1 MVTTK
6 PKSEDRMA
14 QRVEIIL
21 SDDVDGSLAAGTVNF
36 SFDGVSYEIDLSEKN
51 QDKLREQMSV
61 WIAHARKVRRGGAVA
76 GKRPRTGG
84 PTGSE
89 IRAWAQEKGMQVNAR
104 GRVPAEIKAA
114 YEAENG

>member
-1 MVTTK
+1 
-6 PKSEDRMA
+6 MA

-36 SFDGVSYEIDLSEKN
+36 AFDGVSYEIDLSEKN
-51 QDKLREQMSV
+51 QDKFRDQMAV
-61 WIAHARKVRRGGAVA
+61 WIAHARKVRRASGGA
-76 GKRPRTGG
+76 KRTRTGG

>member
-1 MVTTK
+1 
-6 PKSEDRMA
+6 MA

-21 SDDVDGSLAAGTVNF
+21 SDDVDGSTATGTVNF
-36 SFDGVSYEIDLSEKN
+36 AFDGVSYEIDLSEEN
-51 QDKLREQMSV
+51 QNKFRDQMSV
-61 WIAHARKVRRGGAVA
+61 WVTNARRVRRASAPKKG
-76 GKRPRTGG
+76 RPDG

-89 IRAWAQEKGMQVNAR
+89 VRAWAKAKGFDVSSR

>member
-1 MVTTK
+1 
-6 PKSEDRMA
+6 MA

-21 SDDVDGSLAAGTVNF
+21 SDDVDGSLATGTVSF
-36 SFDGVSYEIDLSEKN
+36 GFDGVSYEIDLSEKN
-51 QDKLREQMSV
+51 QEKFRDQMAA
-61 WIAHARKVRRGGAVA
+61 WIANARKVRRTNGVKKVRA
-76 GKRPRTGG
+76 GG

-89 IRAWAQEKGMQVNAR
+89 VRAWAQERGLAVSAR

>member
-1 MVTTK
+1 
-6 PKSEDRMA
+6 MA

-36 SFDGVSYEIDLSEKN
+36 AFEGVSYEIDLSEQN
-51 QDKLREQMSV
+51 QSKLREQLSP
-61 WIAHARKVRRGGAVA
+61 WIANARKVRRTSAQ
-76 GKRPRTGG
+76 KRNRAGG

-89 IRAWAQEKGMQVNAR
+89 IRAWAQEKGMQVSAR